1 MQFWI
6 PLINYY
12 LFKAISCFW
21 HYTHIQMYMC
31 AYICTH
37 IKNTHTHSL
46 WIVHQGISIQG
57 KLLLKKKVSAAP
69 LMLNYTF
76 SLEDADHKRAG
87 LAFSVQILSVCPKS
101 SSHSTTFKSRLST
114 SNALLFQILAGYFWF
129 TNTTSH
135 RSGSKYLQLIHQI
148 LKIPLSRLKTSTT
161 LF

>member
-1 MQFWI
+1 M
-6 PLINYY
+6 YTY
-12 LFKAISCFW
+12 KK
-21 HYTHIQMYMC
+21 YTHTEFMNC
-31 AYICTH
+31 SSS
-37 IKNTHTHSL
+37 KVFHSRQ
-46 WIVHQGISIQG
+46 ITI
-57 KLLLKKKVSAAP
+57 KKKVSAAP

-114 SNALLFQILAGYFWF
+114 SNALLFQILASYFWF
-129 TNTTSH
+129 TSTTCH

-148 LKIPLSRLKTSTT
+148 LKISLSRLKTSTI